1 MHMPRQHQHRKQHKA
16 TGFTLI
22 EVIIAMSIFAIVSLL
37 AYSGLNTV
45 MLSKS
50 RTEVSLERLQEL
62 QLAMLTLTFDF
73 QHLSVRD
80 GHDALGGL
88 IQKFTTQDSNLI
100 VSFTRSGWRNPAKQ
114 PRSTLQRVTY
124 RIDDD

>member
-62 QLAMLTLTFDF
+62 QLAMQNSPPKTVISSSLLPAAAGATRPSS
-73 QHLSVRD
+73 HVAHCNAS
-80 GHDALGGL
+80 L
-88 IQKFTTQDSNLI
+88 I
-100 VSFTRSGWRNPAKQ
+100 A
-114 PRSTLQRVTY
+114 
-124 RIDDD
+124 